1 MKIGILIGIILF
13 SFELRAEVREWKTL
27 TARQESV
34 GSSLYNQ
41 VRRQVRRLK
50 KVLKSEQ
57 LFNKAEFARL
67 ERLIK
72 SNDLTLVMAILEKYE
87 LKGDRAVEKAV
98 KRLRKRLNA
107 LSKNETKTQS
117 GDTQNDGCPGSG
129 LEQTEFFSTE
139 RAFAAL
145 KPTGVVVTWGDSAFG
160 GDSSAVTD
168 ELSCGVVKIFS
179 TKKAFAALKSD
190 GSVVTW
196 GDAKEGGD
204 SSSVSGQLAGD
215 VKEIVASQKAF
226 AAIKKNGSLVVW
238 GDRHSGGETSIM
250 RESYRRLRGWEAF
263 PLHQSLLDGSQGKV
277 VKVVASDFAFAAILE
292 DSATPPNKS
301 VFAWGDELFGGD
313 LAVHSVAGILDGG
326 EDSRDGQYISSF
338 RMKDISP
345 LLEGNVVNIF
355 STRSAFA
362 ALKSDGSVVT
372 WGTQDEGGGSDSV
385 SDQIQSGVTKIFSN
399 DTAFAALKSDGS
411 VVAWG
416 HRRTGGNL
424 STVSSEL
431 QSNVRNIVSNNE
443 GFTAIKN
450 NGSVVIW
457 GQELYRR
464 SFEIKSPS
472 LTGIASAVPS
482 ARSFAVLK
490 SNGSVDS
497 WGDIFFHDYS
507 LRDAL
512 EGGIVKIFSNEDA
525 FAALTDSGGVVTWG
539 WADSGGYLEQL
550 VVDYWDARDAD
561 YRANNELT
569 EEELRSQNIHH
580 LYRIKSGVVK
590 IASTKAAFV
599 ALKSDGTIVTWGATG
614 YGADSSRVA
623 SLFGTGSH

>member
-1 MKIGILIGIILF
+1 MKIGILIGIILL
-13 SFELRAEVREWKTL
+13 SFEFRAEAREWETF

-34 GSSLYNQ
+34 GSALYNQ
-41 VRRQVRRLK
+41 VKKQVRRLK
-50 KVLKSEQ
+50 RTLKRDR

-72 SNDLTLVMAILEKYE
+72 SNDLSLVMTILDKYE
-87 LKGDRAVEKAV
+87 LKGDNAVDKAV
-98 KRLRKRLNA
+98 RQLRKRLKN
-107 LSKNETKTQS
+107 LSKNKVKMPPGNLQ
-117 GDTQNDGCPGSG
+117 DDGCPGSG
-129 LEQTEFFSTE
+129 FVQTEFFSTD

-145 KPTGVVVTWGDSAFG
+145 KPNGAVITWGDSGFG
-160 GDSSAVTD
+160 GDSSEAED

-179 TKKAFAALKSD
+179 TESAFAALKSD

-196 GDAKEGGD
+196 GNANAGGN
-204 SSSVSGQLAGD
+204 SASVSNKLVGG
-215 VKEIVASQKAF
+215 VKDIVSTQKAF
-226 AAIKKNGSLVVW
+226 AAIKKDGSLVVW
-238 GDRHSGGETSIM
+238 GDRYSGGEASIM
-250 RESYRRLRGWEAF
+250 RESYRYLRAWEAF
-263 PLHQSLLDGSQGKV
+263 PLHTSLLDGSQGKV

-292 DSATPPNKS
+292 DDATPPNKT
-301 VFAWGDELFGGD
+301 VFTWGDELFGGD
-313 LAVHSVAGILDGG
+313 LAVHAVAGILDAG

-345 LLEGNVVNIF
+345 LLGTDVENIF
-355 STRSAFA
+355 STGSAFA

-385 SDQIQSGVTKIFSN
+385 TVQIQSGVTKIFSN
-399 DTAFAALKSDGS
+399 KTAFAALKSDGS
-411 VVAWG
+411 VIAWG
-416 HRRTGGNL
+416 HRRTGGYL
-424 STVSSEL
+424 GTASSDL
-431 QSNVRNIVSNNE
+431 QSNVRNIFSNDE

-450 NGSVVIW
+450 DGSVVIW
-457 GQELYRR
+457 GQGLYRR
-464 SFEIKSPS
+464 SFEFKSPS
-472 LTGIASAVPS
+472 LTEVSSVVSS

-497 WGDIFFHDYS
+497 WGDIYFHDYS

-512 EGGIVKIFSNEDA
+512 EGGIVKIFANDDA
-525 FAALTDSGGVVTWG
+525 FAALSDGGGVVTWG
-539 WADSGGYLEQL
+539 WTDSGGYLAQL
-550 VVDYWDARDAD
+550 VSDYWNARDAA

-569 EEELRSQNIHH
+569 EEELRTQNIHH

-614 YGADSSRVA
+614 YGADSSRVS